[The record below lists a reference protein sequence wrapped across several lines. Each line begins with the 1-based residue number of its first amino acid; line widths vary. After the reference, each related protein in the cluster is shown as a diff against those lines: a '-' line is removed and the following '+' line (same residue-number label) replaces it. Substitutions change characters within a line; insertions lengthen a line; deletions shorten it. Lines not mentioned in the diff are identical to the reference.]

1 MFRHLLLTNRRIC
14 TVLVTK
20 MSKISFSEEEFVPT
34 DGSSTA
40 SSPFDSDSGAD
51 VVLLSSDG
59 FEFRARMAILSFAS
73 PVFDDMFSLPQPGS
87 DKEKQYPHHK
97 PPLPLIQLSE
107 TKVVIDILLRYCYP
121 VPLARGME
129 DYDVAVAARSAAE
142 KYDMDYI
149 KGEID
154 NYIEEHFGGDPR
166 YRLLLYREACERRE
180 DAQARFQALYCLRFP
195 LATLV
200 RLWKTTSS
208 NSSLQKLVEYHLGV
222 SARVVNHVSQYGRIN
237 HIIHSCCPSCNVP
250 GTYKP
255 KWWYKNIASI
265 VSNVYEKGPTSRRI
279 LPHRPEPGSLCIKCH
294 QNVSSTWNA
303 MEERFN
309 EHVECVAERVCLS
322 LILINSS

>member
-40 SSPFDSDSGAD
+40 SSPFDSDPGAD

-97 PPLPLIQLSE
+97 PPLPLIRLSE

-129 DYDVAVAARSAAE
+129 DFDVAVAARSAAE
-142 KYDMDYI
+142 KYDMGYI

-166 YRLLLYREACERRE
+166 YRLLLYREAYERRE

-322 LILINSS
+322 LILIDSS

>member
-14 TVLVTK
+14 TVLATK

-40 SSPFDSDSGAD
+40 SSPFDSDPGAD

-237 HIIHSCCPSCNVP
+237 HIIQSCCPSCNVP

>member
-87 DKEKQYPHHK
+87 DKEKQYPHDK

>member
-20 MSKISFSEEEFVPT
+20 MSKLSFSEEEFVPT

-87 DKEKQYPHHK
+87 DKEKQCPHHK
-97 PPLPLIQLSE
+97 LPLPLIQLSE

>member
-73 PVFDDMFSLPQPGS
+73 PVFNDMFSLPQPGS

-208 NSSLQKLVEYHLGV
+208 NSSLEKLVEYHLGV

-322 LILINSS
+322 LILIDSS

>member
-14 TVLVTK
+14 TVLATK

-40 SSPFDSDSGAD
+40 SSPFDSDPGAD

-154 NYIEEHFGGDPR
+154 NYIEEHFDGDPR